1 MNPIRRNPLAI
12 AVAALVYFMLG
23 GVWFTLLKKPW
34 LDGVGRTI
42 DQLTLRASGVSPT
55 VSYLVAIV
63 TTIIIALT
71 LDWAIQATGPQTAA
85 RGIKIA
91 VLLWFGF
98 IFTVIAAEYAFEI
111 RSPET
116 LAIVTFYPLTGMILM
131 GAILGAWKKK
141 A

>member
-23 GVWFTLLKKPW
+23 GVWFTVLKQPW
-34 LDGVGRTI
+34 LDGIGRTI

-71 LDWAIQATGPQTAA
+71 LDWAIQATGPQTAT

-91 VLLWFGF
+91 ALLWFGF

-116 LAIVTFYPLTGMILM
+116 LAIVTGYPLTGMVLM

>member
-12 AVAALVYFMLG
+12 AVASIVYFMLG
-23 GVWFTLLKKPW
+23 GVWFTFFKQSW
-34 LDGVGRTI
+34 LDGIGRTI
-42 DQLTLRASGVSPT
+42 DQLTQRQSGINPAI
-55 VSYLVAIV
+55 SYFVAIV

-71 LDWAIQATGPQTAA
+71 LDWAIQATGPQTAV

-91 VLLWFGF
+91 ALLWFGF

-111 RSPET
+111 RTPQT
-116 LAIVTFYPLTGMILM
+116 LAIVTGYPLTGMILM

-141 A
+141 V

>member
-23 GVWFTLLKKPW
+23 GVWFTVLKQQW
-34 LDGVGRTI
+34 LDGIGRTI

-71 LDWAIQATGPQTAA
+71 LDWAIQATGPQTAT

-91 VLLWFGF
+91 ALLWFGF

-111 RSPET
+111 RSPEA
-116 LAIVTFYPLTGMILM
+116 LAIVTGYPLTGMILM

>member
-23 GVWFTLLKKPW
+23 GVWFTVLKQPW
-34 LDGVGRTI
+34 LDGIGRTI

-71 LDWAIQATGPQTAA
+71 LDWAIQATGPQTAT

-91 VLLWFGF
+91 ALLWFGF

-111 RSPET
+111 RSPEA
-116 LAIVTFYPLTGMILM
+116 LAIVTGYPLTGMILM

>member
-23 GVWFTLLKKPW
+23 GVWFTLLKQPW
-34 LDGVGRTI
+34 LDGIGRTM
-42 DQLTLRASGVSPT
+42 DQLTLSQSGVSP
-55 VSYLVAIV
+55 VISYFVAIV

-85 RGIKIA
+85 RGIQIA
-91 VLLWFGF
+91 LLLWFGF
-98 IFTVIAAEYAFEI
+98 IFTVIAAEYAFEL
-111 RSPET
+111 RSLRL
-116 LAIVTFYPLTGMILM
+116 LAIVTGYPLAGMILM